1 MVPTIRVWS
10 EAQLSAAA
18 MYIELYVLPD
28 AELAPCAAQ
37 GARMG
42 EHRGVKFLRWDHGPL
57 ELLEEETAD
66 AAMTELLEAY
76 NASEAEGFPF

>member
-18 MYIELYVLPD
+18 TYIELYVLPD
-28 AELAPCAAQ
+28 AELAPCSTQ

-57 ELLEEETAD
+57 EVLEEETTD
-66 AAMTELLEAY
+66 AAMTALLEAY